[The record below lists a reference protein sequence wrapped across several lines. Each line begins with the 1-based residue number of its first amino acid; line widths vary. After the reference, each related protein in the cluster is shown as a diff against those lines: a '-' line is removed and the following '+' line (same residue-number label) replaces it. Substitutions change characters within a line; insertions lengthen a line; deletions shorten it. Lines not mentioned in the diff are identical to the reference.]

1 MPKYKVLKSPPGRWG
16 EGYQEGEIAG
26 MQPYRFTKEDEKIEM
41 DENAARVPVEK
52 GELESYTDEKKTVST
67 ESVNI
72 AGVEPVSEQPAPK
85 RRGRPPVKK

>member
-16 EGYQEGEIAG
+16 EGYQEGEI
-26 MQPYRFTKEDEKIEM
+26 IEM